1 MKRYRATIRSATE
14 RAGGGAKRHRC
25 CRQRG
30 GRRIRGRSIRGCRG
44 MHVVMVPV
52 VDLRRQIVVEG
63 DRQDELAMNNA
74 EQRLAEAKRK

>member
-1 MKRYRATIRSATE
+1 
-14 RAGGGAKRHRC
+14 
-25 CRQRG
+25 
-30 GRRIRGRSIRGCRG
+30 